1 MINLLLATAGQCG
14 LKGPTTATQFTYE
27 DLGNNVMKIETH
39 LDHCNKKYILYPRA
53 ESPPDLGAE
62 YSYFGVP
69 LQKVALTETVTNT
82 FFEEL
87 DIVDH
92 IKVASPLS
100 TSSCLAKK
108 LEDGSTTAYVHGF
121 ENPHS
126 NWAWSAYGDVGR
138 TQF

>member
-100 TSSCLAKK
+100 TSSMPRQEARGRQH
-108 LEDGSTTAYVHGF
+108 DGVRVV
-121 ENPHS
+121 
-126 NWAWSAYGDVGR
+126 W
-138 TQF
+138 